1 MKIGPNQRRDLSAT
15 TSTNRKDFGVGA
27 ETLAAMI
34 GEEIKIQLDVEL
46 TQKGPGQ

>member
-27 ETLAAMI
+27 KAPAAMI
-34 GEEIKIQLDVEL
+34 SEEIKIDLDVEL
-46 TQKGPGQ
+46 TQKAAGQ